1 VSTNQQVQPG
11 IGLLTA
17 IALVVGNMIG
27 SGLFLL
33 PASLAPYGAAAIL
46 GWGASACGALALAC
60 VFARLSRWLPRS
72 GGPYAYAREAFGDG
86 VGFTVAWSYWI
97 SIWCGNA
104 AIAIAFAGY
113 FDALL
118 PAAVQTPLLGALTA
132 VGALWVC
139 TLANALGVR
148 SAGRVQLVTTV
159 LKLFPLIAIAAFAIP
174 AIEPAAWQPF
184 NRSEGNLWSVLAATV
199 ALTLWAFLG
208 VESATIPADNVRD
221 PERTIPRA
229 TLIGATLAIV
239 VTVCACMAVV
249 GLLPADALAKSSAPF
264 ADAAARL
271 WGARAGTLFALV
283 AAIACFGA
291 LNGWVLVQGQVP
303 LAAARDRVF
312 PTFFAR
318 EDVRGTPIP
327 GLILSSALASLLVV
341 ANYQKNLIGLFTFS
355 ILLSTAATLLPYVV
369 CSAAQLRWP
378 HHRRDRSHAR
388 LAATIAFA
396 AFAFSVGALIGTGSE
411 ALFWGAVLVC
421 TGWPVYRVQ
430 VAHRRSH
437 SRIDSQG

>member
-1 VSTNQQVQPG
+1 MSATPG
-11 IGLLTA
+11 IRPGFGLPTA

-46 GWGASACGALALAC
+46 GWAASACGALALAF

-72 GGPYAYAREAFGDG
+72 GGPYAYAHAAFGNG

-113 FDALL
+113 FDTLL
-118 PAAVQTPLLGALTA
+118 PARAQTPMLGALTA
-132 VGALWVC
+132 IAALWLC
-139 TLANALGVR
+139 TLANVLGVR
-148 SAGRVQLVTTV
+148 SAGRVQVITTV
-159 LKLFPLIAIAAFAIP
+159 LKLLPLVAIAAFAIP
-174 AIEPAAWQPF
+174 AVEPAAWQPF
-184 NRSEGNLWSVLAATV
+184 NRSAGSLWSVLAATV

-229 TLIGATLAIV
+229 TLIGAILAIV
-239 VTVCACMAVV
+239 VTVGACMAVV
-249 GLLPADALAKSSAPF
+249 GLLPADMLAKSPAPF
-264 ADAAARL
+264 ADAATHL
-271 WGARAGTLFALV
+271 WGSRAGTLFALV

-291 LNGWVLVQGQVP
+291 LNGWVLMQGQVP
-303 LAAARDRVF
+303 LAAAHDGVF
-312 PTFFAR
+312 PAFFAG
-318 EDVRGTPIP
+318 EDVRGTPVR
-327 GLILSSALASLLVV
+327 GLVLSSTLASLLVL
-341 ANYQKNLIGLFTFS
+341 ANYQKNLVELFTFS

-378 HHRRDRSHAR
+378 ARHAER
-388 LAATIAFA
+388 GRTHVAAAIAVIAFT
-396 AFAFSVGALIGTGSE
+396 FSIGALIGSGSE
-411 ALFWGAVLVC
+411 ALFWGVVLVC
-421 TGWPVYRVQ
+421 AGWPVYRMRG
-430 VAHRRSH
+430 AHRK
-437 SRIDSQG
+437 SRPHTDAAG

>member
-1 VSTNQQVQPG
+1 LSAKLQTRPS

-33 PASLAPYGAAAIL
+33 PASLAPYGVAAIL
-46 GWGASACGALALAC
+46 GWGASACGALALAF
-60 VFARLSRWLPRS
+60 VFARLSRRLPRS

-118 PAAVQTPLLGALTA
+118 PASTQTPMRGALTA
-132 VGALWVC
+132 IAALWAC
-139 TLANALGVR
+139 TLANILGVR
-148 SAGRVQLVTTV
+148 SAGRVQLITTV
-159 LKLFPLIAIAAFAIP
+159 LKLLPLIAIATFAIP
-174 AIEPAAWQPF
+174 SIEPAAWQPF

-221 PERTIPRA
+221 PERNIPRA

-249 GLLPADALAKSSAPF
+249 GLLPAAALAKSSAPF

-271 WGARAGTLFALV
+271 WGDRAGTLFAVV

-291 LNGWVLVQGQVP
+291 LNGWVLMQGQVP

-312 PTFFAR
+312 PAFFAR
-318 EDVRGTPIP
+318 EDARGTPVH
-327 GLILSSALASLLVV
+327 GLVLSSALASLLVL
-341 ANYQKNLIGLFTFS
+341 ANYQKNLVQLFTFS

-369 CSAAQLRWP
+369 CSAAELRWP
-378 HHRRDRSHAR
+378 DRRSDRSRTR
-388 LAATIAFA
+388 LATMMAVA
-396 AFAFSVGALIGTGSE
+396 AFAFSVGALIGTGRE
-411 ALFWGAVLVC
+411 ALFWGAALVC
-421 TGWPVYRVQ
+421 AGWPVYRGQ
-430 VAHRRSH
+430 LARRRSRPR
-437 SRIDSQG
+437 SDGEI